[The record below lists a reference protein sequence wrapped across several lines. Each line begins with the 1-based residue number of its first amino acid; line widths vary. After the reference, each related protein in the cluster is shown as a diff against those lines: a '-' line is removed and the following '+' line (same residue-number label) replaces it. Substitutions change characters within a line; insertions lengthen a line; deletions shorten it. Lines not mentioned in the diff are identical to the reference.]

1 MRKIILILGLLCG
14 FNVYSSVSSFTANDY
29 QEVANIVKTNEIKN
43 APSTLVV
50 FDIDD
55 TLLTSSQELGGVG
68 WFDWQ
73 ASLLKNNPKSNYL
86 FANNIMDLL
95 KIQNLL
101 FHMVDAKLTDEFV
114 LKFINGIAKKSKLLV
129 LTARNPFYENVT
141 TKQFKKVGYISQ
153 ADENIF
159 QTYGISFHGY
169 RSNVIAPFVCTDL
182 KRRAVFSHGV
192 FYASGQNKGM
202 ALKCILGKSEQTF
215 KNIIFIDDSYK
226 NVEDVAN
233 AFEVSDVNVFA
244 IHYTHENSKEEKIK
258 TSPMLQTKIF
268 MQWQL
273 IKNSIHTAVANSDI

>member
-1 MRKIILILGLLCG
+1 MKKIIMILGLLCG
-14 FNVYSSVSSFTANDY
+14 FNVYSSVNSFTANDY
-29 QEVANIVKTNEIKN
+29 QEVANIIKINEIKN
-43 APSTLVV
+43 SPSTLVV

-55 TLLTSSQELGGVG
+55 TLLTSSQELGSVG

-73 ASLLKNNPKSNYL
+73 SSLLKNNPNSSFL
-86 FANNIMDLL
+86 FANNIMGLL

-129 LTARNPFYENVT
+129 LTARNPLFENVT
-141 TKQFKKVGYISQ
+141 TKQFQKVGYISQ
-153 ADENIF
+153 AGENIF
-159 QTYGISFHGY
+159 QTYGISFDGY
-169 RSNVIAPFVCTDL
+169 RSNIITPFVCTNL
-182 KRRAVFSHGV
+182 KRHAVFSHGI

-202 ALKCILGKSEQTF
+202 ALKCILEQSEQTF

-233 AFEVSDVNVFA
+233 AFELSDVNVFA
-244 IHYTHENSKEEKIK
+244 IHYTHENNKEEKIK
-258 TSPMLQTKIF
+258 TSAMLQTKVF

-273 IKNSIHTAVANSDI
+273 IKNSIHTAIANSDI